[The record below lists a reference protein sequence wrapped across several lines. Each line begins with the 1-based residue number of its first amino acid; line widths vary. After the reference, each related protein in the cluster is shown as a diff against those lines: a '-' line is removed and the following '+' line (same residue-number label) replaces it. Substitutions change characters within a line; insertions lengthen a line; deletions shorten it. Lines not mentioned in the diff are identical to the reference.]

1 MTVGYAIC
9 LTAAVGL
16 LIAYLLMV
24 KDKEFWLT
32 MLYISI
38 AVVQSRIP
46 FDIPRKH
53 RRLCVVRQ

>member
-1 MTVGYAIC
+1 MEIGYAIC
-9 LTAAVGL
+9 LIAAVGL

-38 AVVQSRIP
+38 AVVNLGSRG
-46 FDIPRKH
+46 KH
-53 RRLCVVRQ
+53 A